1 MATLIVRL
9 EVDPT
14 TKKKN
19 VIIKYESDSD
29 ALPME
34 HEEQHKKLVE
44 ALISQGAVKPGELG
58 DIQIERE
65 APPPLPRPEG
75 PVTEPEAPQ
84 GQTPVPVK
92 QGR

>member
-14 TKKKN
+14 TRKKN
-19 VIIKYESDSD
+19 VVIKYESDSD

-34 HEEQHKKLVE
+34 HEEQHKRLVE
-44 ALISQGAVKPGELG
+44 QLVASGALKPGDLG
-58 DIQIERE
+58 DIKIERE
-65 APPPLPRPEG
+65 APPPLEG
-75 PVTEPEAPQ
+75 EKAPEAPS
-84 GQTPVPVK
+84 GDARTPVK

>member
-9 EVDPT
+9 EIDPA

-19 VIIKYESDSD
+19 VVIKYESDSD

-44 ALISQGAVKPGELG
+44 QLIAQGAVKPGELG
-58 DIQIERE
+58 DIHIERE
-65 APPPLPRPEG
+65 APPPLEG
-75 PVTEPEAPQ
+75 AREQPAPA
-84 GQTPVPVK
+84 GQAPAAVK
-92 QGR
+92 TGR

>member
-9 EVDPT
+9 EVDPA
-14 TKKKN
+14 TKKKH

-34 HEEQHKKLVE
+34 HEEQHKKLVD
-44 ALISQGAVKPGELG
+44 ALISSGAVKPGELG
-58 DIQIERE
+58 DIKIERE
-65 APPPLPRPEG
+65 APPPLAGEKQPET
-75 PVTEPEAPQ
+75 PQAAAP
-84 GQTPVPVK
+84 TAAK

>member
-19 VIIKYESDSD
+19 VIIKYESDGD

-34 HEEQHKKLVE
+34 HEEQHQKLVD

-58 DIQIERE
+58 DVRIERE
-65 APPPLPRPEG
+65 APPPLAEEKQ
-75 PVTEPEAPQ
+75 PVAEAPA
-84 GQTPVPVK
+84 PAAVK
-92 QGR
+92 NRG

>member
-9 EVDPT
+9 EVDPRT
-14 TKKKN
+14 QKKN
-19 VIIKYESDSD
+19 VVIKYESDSD

-34 HEEQHKKLVE
+34 HEDQHKKLVE
-44 ALISQGAVKPGELG
+44 QLIASGAVKPGELG

-65 APPPLPRPEG
+65 APPPLDEKK
-75 PVTEPEAPQ
+75 VEE
-84 GQTPVPVK
+84 TPAGDGRAPVK

>member
-9 EVDPT
+9 EVDPA

-19 VIIKYESDSD
+19 VIIKYESDAD

-58 DIQIERE
+58 DIKIERE
-65 APPPLPRPEG
+65 AQPPLAG
-75 PVTEPEAPQ
+75 NAEPAAPAGEA
-84 GQTPVPVK
+84 PVPVK